1 MPLRTFTITS
11 LSTSP
16 TSPIPQGTRVTLTA
30 TVKPAFAPGTVQ
42 FQDGTT
48 RLGPPVVVANG
59 TAAGTTSR
67 LLPGEHQL
75 TATFN
80 PSDPGVLTVSAAR
93 VVRFVVTG
101 TS

>member
-1 MPLRTFTITS
+1 MPPPTFTITS
-11 LSTSP
+11 LNTSP
-16 TSPIPQGTRVTLTA
+16 TSPVAQGTRVTLTA
-30 TVKPAFAPGTVQ
+30 TVRPALAVGTVQ

-48 RLGPPVVVANG
+48 RLGPPVVVASG

-80 PSDPGVLTVSAAR
+80 PFNPTVYTASVAR

>member
-16 TSPIPQGTRVTLTA
+16 TSPITQGTRVTLTA
-30 TVKPAFAPGTVQ
+30 TVKPAFAPSTVQ

-48 RLGPPVVVANG
+48 RLGPPVVVTNG
-59 TAAGTTSR
+59 TAAETTSR

-80 PSDPGVLTVSAAR
+80 PSDPSVFTASAVR